1 MEAECRPSSNGCELR
16 ATEAQLKVEH
26 GVPESKLRRVAQAE
40 EPGAELIVMGEVV
53 AAYGVRGWLK
63 ARVFTALPSGLLA
76 YRSWW
81 LEQGDGWREVAVLEG
96 RPHGEGVV
104 AHLEGFGVREDVIRW
119 RGARIAVPRPA
130 LPPLTPGEVYLADLI
145 GLTVVNRED
154 TTLGTVAGFIETGAH
169 PVLRVRREGK
179 DPAERLIPLVPAYV
193 DAIDLASDRV
203 VVDWPID
210 Y

>member
-1 MEAECRPSSNGCELR
+1 LATERQLSRKLVR
-16 ATEAQLKVEH
+16 ATEAQLKLKQGATER
-26 GVPESKLRRVAQAE
+26 KLRRVAQAE
-40 EPGAELIVMGEVV
+40 KPGAGLIVMGEVV
-53 AAYGVRGWLK
+53 AAYGVRGWLR
-63 ARVFTALPSGLLA
+63 ARVFTAVPAGLLE
-76 YRSWW
+76 YRRWW
-81 LEQGDGWREVAVLEG
+81 LEQGEGWQEVEVLEA

-104 AHLEGFGVREDVIRW
+104 AHLEGFGVREDVSRW

-169 PVLRVRREGK
+169 PVLRVRREGE

-193 DAIDLASDRV
+193 DAIDVASARI
-203 VVDWPID
+203 VVDWPVD